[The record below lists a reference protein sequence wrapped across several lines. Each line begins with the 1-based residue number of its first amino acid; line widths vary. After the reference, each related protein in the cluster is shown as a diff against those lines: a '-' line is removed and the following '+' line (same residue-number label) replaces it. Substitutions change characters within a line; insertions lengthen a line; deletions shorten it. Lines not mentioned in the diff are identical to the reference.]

1 MKYAEFHE
9 KKVEIY
15 FKSKDITSNLYSP
28 NDIKTGILK
37 VVGKVYALH
46 AIMLSLNGH
55 ELIWDNAYTFEE
67 DQVDKINV
75 YPNIP

>member
-55 ELIWDNAYTFEE
+55 ELI
-67 DQVDKINV
+67 
-75 YPNIP
+75 